1 MSIEISALLRH
12 RIIFPYGGFAQEQ
25 VRANFEFLLRG
36 EADLV
41 AIVSILLSVLQK
53 EELDVSLNENVYRDI
68 LKTAEAV
75 LLRDAYCS

>member
-12 RIIFPYGGFAQEQ
+12 RLNIRLVGLCQEQ
-25 VRANFEFLLRG
+25 VRANFEFPLRG

-41 AIVSILLSVLQK
+41 AIVSILLSVLRK

-68 LKTAEAV
+68 LKTAGAV

>member
-1 MSIEISALLRH
+1 M
-12 RIIFPYGGFAQEQ
+12 
-25 VRANFEFLLRG
+25 
-36 EADLV
+36 